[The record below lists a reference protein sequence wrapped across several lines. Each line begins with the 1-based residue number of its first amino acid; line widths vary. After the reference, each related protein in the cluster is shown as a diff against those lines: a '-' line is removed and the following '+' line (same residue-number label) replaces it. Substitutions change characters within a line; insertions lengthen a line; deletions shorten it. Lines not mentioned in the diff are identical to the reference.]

1 MGLVI
6 ISVDI
11 AEEVNTVQSFVEAQ
25 GLTFTILLDEDS
37 IAARDFLVRG
47 IPSSFFIDRSGV
59 IQVRH
64 SGPLE
69 EAVIDEYVQQL
80 LLR

>member
-1 MGLVI
+1 M
-6 ISVDI
+6 S
-11 AEEVNTVQSFVEAQ
+11 EVQSFVEAQ
-25 GLTFTILLDEDS
+25 GLTFTILLDQGS

-47 IPSSFFIDRSGV
+47 IPSSFFIDRNGV

-69 EAVIDEYVQQL
+69 EAVINQYVEL

>member
-1 MGLVI
+1 MA
-6 ISVDI
+6 I
-11 AEEVNTVQSFVEAQ
+11 AEDTSTVQSFVEAQ
-25 GLTFTILLDEDS
+25 GLTFTILLDQGS

-47 IPSSFFIDRSGV
+47 IPSSFFIDRNGV

-69 EAVIDEYVQQL
+69 EAVVDEYVRQL

>member
-1 MGLVI
+1 
-6 ISVDI
+6 VDI
-11 AEEVNTVQSFVEAQ
+11 AEETSEVQSFVEAQ
-25 GLTFTILLDEDS
+25 GLTFTILLDQGS

-47 IPSSFFIDRSGV
+47 IPSSFFIDRNGV

-69 EAVIDEYVQQL
+69 EAVINQYVEL

>member
-1 MGLVI
+1 MR
-6 ISVDI
+6 
-11 AEEVNTVQSFVEAQ
+11 SFAEAQ
-25 GLTFTILLDEDS
+25 GLTFTILLDQGS

-47 IPSSFFIDRSGV
+47 IPSSFFIDRNGV

>member
-1 MGLVI
+1 M
-6 ISVDI
+6 DI
-11 AEEVNTVQSFVEAQ
+11 AEETSEVQSFVEAQ
-25 GLTFTILLDEDS
+25 GLTFTILLDQGS

-47 IPSSFFIDRSGV
+47 IPSSFFIDRNGV

-69 EAVIDEYVQQL
+69 EAVINQYVEL